1 VLVETLSYI
10 IGDYAQPAN
19 FDSFVYHKKAG
30 REIRNDL
37 ASLVGVRFLSAE
49 ESGEDHRLDESLIK
63 SLTGENAVRTRF
75 LYQEEF
81 TYYPNFKIWMS
92 SNFRPSIRSTD
103 WGTWRRVKLIP
114 WEVVV
119 PKEKR
124 DEQLKTKLR
133 AEANGILNW
142 MLRGLADYL
151 RSGMQYP
158 QKVEAA
164 TSQYRE
170 SQDVI
175 AQFIAAKCVLDVNA
189 EVRFSEL
196 YFAYKYW
203 ADAAREYKMP
213 ERKFSES
220 LNKRGFQNT
229 RKRDGTW
236 YRGIGLA
243 ATEQPR
249 INPED
254 VF

>member
-1 VLVETLSYI
+1 
-10 IGDYAQPAN
+10 
-19 FDSFVYHKKAG
+19 
-30 REIRNDL
+30 
-37 ASLVGVRFLSAE
+37 
-49 ESGEDHRLDESLIK
+49 LIK
-63 SLTGENAVRTRF
+63 SLTGENPVRTRF

-124 DEQLKTKLR
+124 DERLKAKLR
-133 AEANGILNW
+133 AEASGILNW
-142 MLRGLADYL
+142 MLHGLAEYL
-151 RSGMQYP
+151 NHGMQYP

-196 YFAYKYW
+196 YSAYKYW

-213 ERKFSES
+213 ERKFSDSLKKRES
-220 LNKRGFQNT
+220 VKAR
-229 RKRDGTW
+229 RKMDGTW
-236 YRGIGLA
+236 YTGIGLIA
-243 ATEQPR
+243 SAPQF
-249 INPED
+249 PENLED
-254 VF
+254 AI